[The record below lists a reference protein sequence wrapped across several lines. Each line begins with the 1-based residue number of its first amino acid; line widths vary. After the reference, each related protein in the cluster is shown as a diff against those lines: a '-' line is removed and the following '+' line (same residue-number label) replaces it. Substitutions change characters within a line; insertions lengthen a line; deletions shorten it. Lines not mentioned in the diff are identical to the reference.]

1 MRLIQLN
8 WSQKASLRDIWVKE
22 LEGENRHSFKV
33 WEREHSRSKGP
44 VPGCAVQRPVWL
56 QCGERRMAGVQ
67 MVSNRAWGCGK
78 DFGFYFKS
86 EGKPLN

>member
-56 QCGERRMAGVQ
+56 QCGERRMAGAQ
-67 MVSNRAWGCGK
+67 MVSNRAWDVGK
-78 DFGFYFKS
+78 TLAFILRVKGS
-86 EGKPLN
+86 L

>member
-44 VPGCAVQRPVWL
+44 GARLCRAKASVAAVR
-56 QCGERRMAGVQ
+56 
-67 MVSNRAWGCGK
+67 
-78 DFGFYFKS
+78 
-86 EGKPLN
+86 